1 MRRRLARGQNRMK
14 NPHWTP
20 AQEKQIEIAEALG
33 TRATI
38 MELGV
43 AEFLKTH
50 MPCESEIAVARDVLD
65 TSLTLRRECH
75 EIHETLRTQPR
86 RTKQIGAAKF
96 GHKKEGAA

>member
-1 MRRRLARGQNRMK
+1 MSRRLRSMPRMK

-20 AQEKQIEIAEALG
+20 AQEKEIEKAEALG

-50 MPCESEIAVARDVLD
+50 MPCGPEIAVAREVLG
-65 TSLTLRRECH
+65 TVLELRQQSQS
-75 EIHETLRTQPR
+75 IHAGLRTQPR
-86 RTKQIGAAKF
+86 RTKKLGAAKF
-96 GHKKEGAA
+96 GHRKEGVA

>member
-1 MRRRLARGQNRMK
+1 MPRMK

-20 AQEKQIEIAEALG
+20 AQEKEIERAEALG

-50 MPCESEIAVARDVLD
+50 MPCEPEIAVARDVLGSVLD
-65 TSLTLRRECH
+65 LRQQSH
-75 EIHETLRTQPR
+75 KIHEGLRTQPR
-86 RTKQIGAAKF
+86 RTKRMGAAKF
-96 GHKKEGAA
+96 GHRKEGAA